1 MSDVSGLFKKAKKS
15 KKTKK
20 STKLTTLNL
29 EDTEINEKDVT
40 NPIIPPVVEDTEWK
54 TDTNSTQ
61 MGIVLP
67 EQLAVEHDTILYKF
81 LFYRDNVKEENAESR
96 NAKIALLSTIKK
108 NAVANSNTTP
118 KENIEKPTA
127 PITFSELRELKK
139 KVQNEPQFPEL
150 AQQKYFFV

>member
-54 TDTNSTQ
+54 TDTNTAQ

-81 LFYRDNVKEENAESR
+81 
-96 NAKIALLSTIKK
+96 
-108 NAVANSNTTP
+108 
-118 KENIEKPTA
+118 
-127 PITFSELRELKK
+127 
-139 KVQNEPQFPEL
+139 
-150 AQQKYFFV
+150 